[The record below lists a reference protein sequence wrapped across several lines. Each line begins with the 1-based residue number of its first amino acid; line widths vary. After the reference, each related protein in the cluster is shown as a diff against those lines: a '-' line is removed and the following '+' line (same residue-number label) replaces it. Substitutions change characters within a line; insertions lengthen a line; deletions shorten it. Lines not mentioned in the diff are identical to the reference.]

1 MCLVFSFFNLRGTLE
16 CGVDSLKEERDIYIN
31 LFLTQETLSLRC
43 SGYMCPSRKPN
54 QNNKNKPHQFL
65 LQTLAAS
72 APFGPR
78 LVDLL

>member
-1 MCLVFSFFNLRGTLE
+1 MWSGLTEGREGY
-16 CGVDSLKEERDIYIN
+16 KKKN
-31 LFLTQETLSLRC
+31 LFPTQETLNLRC
-43 SGYMCPSRKPN
+43 SVYMSPSRKPN